1 MCTRFV
7 VNLIYKLYGH
17 KIHCIS
23 LPSSSFPSFSLPPPS
38 LPPPSFPPSLPPS
51 LPLSPQ
57 NETGAASPSNDNT
70 IIFTTFLKARIKC
83 SSGSGMNGDLPFHFN
98 NLRKNC
104 DSTFIR
110 VSYKNFPGRGK
121 CRRVQRGHACVG
133 APARVL

>member
-1 MCTRFV
+1 M
-7 VNLIYKLYGH
+7 Y
-17 KIHCIS
+17 
-23 LPSSSFPSFSLPPPS
+23 LPPFLLLSFLFASSSLPPPS
-38 LPPPSFPPSLPPS
+38 LSPSLSPSLPPSFPPF